1 MLEIIRRVRHSET
14 TLSFYFIEVVDD
26 EIVLEIADL
35 TKCVRD
41 NVEGCIE
48 VVACGTSMFV
58 EFHVIQ
64 TDAEKVTRE
73 VIDLLDKFNN
83 SKHEEVT
90 EVKKIELPVYYGA
103 EVAVD
108 LAMLAE
114 EKKLTVDEVVKIHSN
129 AVYKVISLGFAPGF
143 AYLSGLDERLVIPR
157 MSTPKTVTKG
167 SLGIADRQ
175 TAVYPKTSPGGWV
188 IIGNC
193 PVELFDVRAGNVEEI
208 SPFEVGAE
216 VRFVPVSRD
225 EFIKLGGQL

>member
-26 EIVLEIADL
+26 EIVLGIASL
-35 TKCVRD
+35 AKRVRD
-41 NVEGCIE
+41 NVVGCIE

-58 EFHVIQ
+58 EFHVVQ
-64 TDAEKVTRE
+64 TDVEKVTRE
-73 VIDLLDKFNN
+73 VIDLLGEFN
-83 SKHEEVT
+83 SKHKEVV
-90 EVKKIELPVYYGA
+90 EVKKIELPVYYDG

-114 EKKLTVDEVVKIHSN
+114 EKNLTVDEVVRIHSS

-143 AYLSGLDERLVIPR
+143 AYLSGLDERLMMSR
-157 MSTPKTVTKG
+157 MNSPKTVAKG

-193 PVELFDVRAGNVEEI
+193 PIELFDVRADNVEEI

-216 VRFVPVSRD
+216 VRFIPVSRD
-225 EFIKLGGQL
+225 EFIKLGGQI